1 LVLLQEFV
9 MKQVN
14 IHEAKTNLSRLIADV
29 EHGDEV
35 IIARHNRPVA
45 KLVMISSSITT
56 RKPGSMKGRIRMSDD
71 FNDALPDDLLTAFEG
86 PGI

>member
-1 LVLLQEFV
+1 

-45 KLVMISSSITT
+45 KLVMILPSSTD
-56 RKPGSMKGRIRMSDD
+56 RKPGGMKGSIRMSDD
-71 FNDALPDDLLTAFEG
+71 FNDALPNDLLAAFEG
-86 PGI
+86 AAI